1 MSDAHPSDDLEPI
14 EDDPDVPVW
23 DDEYL
28 DRVSDRLMFNFDLE
42 RDVVHQGEPFAMY
55 GEMHVHHQKHF
66 FHPLL
71 SFAHHDDWE
80 YLFARRTGVA
90 RREELERLV
99 GLGHDLADEWVDAD
113 EEHYSTEFTFVL
125 IADELPA
132 DVKSFVSDFRE
143 RTLIKK
149 GYYGHYEI
157 HLLVVVPETEELV
170 ASREAQ
176 LEEAF
181 RLWERIEN
189 PDPTWWDLFKRRL
202 QL

>member
-1 MSDAHPSDDLEPI
+1 MSDAHPSDDLEPV